1 MPTITFDKK
10 RLLELI
16 GKNLKDR
23 ELEELINSLKSNVEE
38 ISENEI
44 KVELT
49 ADRSDMFVLEGFAR
63 ALRDFIGLDSPEIKI
78 SDSKVV
84 VKQEEVP
91 VRPYIACAIVRNVK
105 LNDEAIKSLM
115 NAQEILHETIGRKR
129 KKVAIGLHDFDKIEG
144 EIWYKGV
151 SRNEK
156 FVPLGESEEMSLIDV
171 LAKTEKGRKYAELII
186 NANKWP
192 AFVDN
197 KGIFSFPPILNSD
210 RTKITENT
218 KNIFVDVTGIDRN
231 AVKQA
236 MNILV
241 LMFSE
246 MGFKIEGVKIKGKRE
261 LFTPEWI
268 ETPIEIEKKKIEK
281 LLGEEFKDDE
291 MKKLLKKMGYKS
303 VFEKDKVIVI
313 IPPYRF
319 DVFSETDVI
328 EDIAIA
334 YGYNNFAPELP
345 NVFTKGELTEIER
358 ISDDIRELL
367 IGFGFQE
374 IVRPILTNEELQ
386 FKRMLI
392 EGEAINI
399 KNPVSELYTQMRVWL
414 LPSLM
419 DFLSKNTK
427 EPYPQK
433 IFEIGDVVL
442 PDKKSE
448 NGAKEIRKVSAAI
461 AANGSFFAEMKR
473 IVLEIA
479 KRMKINVE
487 FKDDKHPSFI
497 EGRFVR
503 IYSAGEEIGFFGEIN
518 PQVLEN
524 FKVYIPVAA
533 LEMKISESNP

>member
-10 RLLELI
+10 RLVKLI
-16 GKNLKDR
+16 GRSLKDR
-23 ELEELINSLKSNVEE
+23 ELEEIINSLKSNVEE

-63 ALRDFIGLDSPEIKI
+63 SLRNFIGLNSPEIKI
-78 SDSKVV
+78 YDSKILVR
-84 VKQEEVP
+84 QEEVP
-91 VRPYIACAIVRNVK
+91 VRPYIACAIVKNVE
-105 LNDEAIKSLM
+105 LEDEVIKGLM
-115 NAQEILHETIGRKR
+115 NSQEILHETIGRGR
-129 KKVAIGLHDFDKIEG
+129 RKVAIGLHDFDKIEG

-151 SRNEK
+151 SRNER
-156 FVPLGESEEMSLIDV
+156 FIPLGESEEMSLIDV
-171 LAKTEKGRKYAELII
+171 LAKTEKGKKYGGLII

-192 AFVDN
+192 VFVDD
-197 KGIFSFPPILNSD
+197 KGIFSFPPILNSE

-218 KNIFVDVTGIDRN
+218 KNIFIDVTGTDKN

-241 LMFSE
+241 LMFGE
-246 MGFKIEGVKIKGKRE
+246 MGCKIEGVRIKGRKE
-261 LFTPEWI
+261 IFTPDWI
-268 ETPIEIEKKKIEK
+268 EVPIEIGKKKIEK
-281 LLGEEFKDDE
+281 FLGERFSDE
-291 MKKLLKKMGYKS
+291 ELKNLLKKMGYKIIL
-303 VFEKDKVIVI
+303 EKEKIVAI
-313 IPPYRF
+313 APPYRF
-319 DVFSETDVI
+319 DVFSEIDVL

-334 YGYNNFAPELP
+334 YGYNSFVPELP
-345 NVFTKGELTEIER
+345 NVFTKGELLEIEK
-358 ISDDIRELL
+358 ISDEIRELL
-367 IGFGFQE
+367 VGFSFQE
-374 IVRPILTNEELQ
+374 IVRPTLTNEEVQ
-386 FKRMLI
+386 FKKMMV
-392 EGEAINI
+392 EGEAIKI
-399 KNPVSELYTQMRVWL
+399 KNPVSELYTQTRIWL
-414 LPSLM
+414 LPTLM

-427 EPYPQK
+427 EPYPQR
-433 IFEIGDVVL
+433 IFEIGNVVL

-448 NGAKEIRKVSAAI
+448 NRAKEIRKVAAAI

-479 KRMKINVE
+479 KRLKVNIE
-487 FKDDKHPSFI
+487 FKDDKHASFI

>member
-1 MPTITFDKK
+1 
-10 RLLELI
+10 
-16 GKNLKDR
+16 
-23 ELEELINSLKSNVEE
+23 
-38 ISENEI
+38 
-44 KVELT
+44 
-49 ADRSDMFVLEGFAR
+49 
-63 ALRDFIGLDSPEIKI
+63 
-78 SDSKVV
+78 
-84 VKQEEVP
+84 
-91 VRPYIACAIVRNVK
+91 VK
-105 LNDEAIKSLM
+105 LDDETIKSLI

-171 LAKTEKGRKYAELII
+171 LTKTEKGKRYADLII
-186 NANKWP
+186 HANKWP

-210 RTKITENT
+210 RTKITDNT
-218 KNIFVDVTGIDRN
+218 KSIFVDVTGIDRN

-241 LMFSE
+241 LMFGE
-246 MGFKIEGVKIKGKRE
+246 MGCKIEGVKIKGKRE
-261 LFTPEWI
+261 LFTPGWV
-268 ETPIEIEKKKIEK
+268 ETPIGIEKKKIEK
-281 LLGEEFKDDE
+281 FLGEKFKDDE
-291 MKKLLKKMGYKS
+291 LKKLLKKMGYKS
-303 VFEKDKVIVI
+303 VFEKDKVIAI

-358 ISDDIRELL
+358 ISDEIRELM

-374 IVRPILTNEELQ
+374 IVRPILTNEDLQ
-386 FKRMLI
+386 FKKMLI

-433 IFEIGDVVL
+433 IFEVGDVVL

-473 IVLEIA
+473 IALEIA

-487 FKDDKHPSFI
+487 FRDDKHSSFI

-518 PQVLEN
+518 PKVLEN